1 MIESGWLLTRCGI
14 CFFQTSV
21 GKFAPMD
28 AIKPWICFTDCAMG
42 FITIKLT
49 TIWRF
54 VFFAFSKRP
63 LKQIQETDRFK
74 ANPFQG
80 GKGRI
85 FEVYTCVFVEYPA
98 AKSQISF
105 INSEHKGWM
114 ISIKQQWQ
122 EWVRSL
128 KLTASLHLK
137 TDGWKMNF
145 LSGWGLFSG
154 ALAVSFTECTGF
166 SSWLSMPLLS
176 HLSP

>member
-1 MIESGWLLTRCGI
+1 MESV
-14 CFFQTSV
+14 FFKPQSANLRRWMRSNLGFV
-21 GKFAPMD
+21 LRIAPWD
-28 AIKPWICFTDCAMG
+28 SSPLNSPPYGDLF
-42 FITIKLT
+42 
-49 TIWRF
+49 
-54 VFFAFSKRP
+54 FFAFSKRP

-154 ALAVSFTECTGF
+154 ATC
-166 SSWLSMPLLS
+166 
-176 HLSP
+176 